1 LQCEALLM
9 QNKALLVVMG
19 SFVASTLLIWSE
31 NRTWHFFP
39 LPMFH
44 FPRAF
49 RVGFLLS
56 TIAMLT
62 ACDSMV
68 FFALQYNV
76 VVWRFGQMI

>member
-1 LQCEALLM
+1 
-9 QNKALLVVMG
+9 
-19 SFVASTLLIWSE
+19 
-31 NRTWHFFP
+31 
-39 LPMFH
+39 MFH

-62 ACDSMV
+62 ASDSMV
-68 FFALQYNV
+68 FFALKYNV